1 MAGEVIDPLPD
12 DAPQFVKDYYDY
24 YKLREAIMLAVAT
37 LTNVNRYSFFIHIY
51 YYLFLLAATQ
61 TGSSLITGL
70 LTAITPDRLCGTY
83 GSSR

>member
-1 MAGEVIDPLPD
+1 MTTT
-12 DAPQFVKDYYDY
+12 
-24 YKLREAIMLAVAT
+24 KLREAIMLAVAT

-70 LTAITPDRLCGTY
+70 LTAITPDKLWGTY